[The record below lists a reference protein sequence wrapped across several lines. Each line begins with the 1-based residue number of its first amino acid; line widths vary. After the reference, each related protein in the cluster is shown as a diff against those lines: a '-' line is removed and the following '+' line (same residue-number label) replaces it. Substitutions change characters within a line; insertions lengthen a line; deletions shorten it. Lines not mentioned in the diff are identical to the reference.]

1 MDNNNGRRV
10 EGHENR
16 PRRTEGHRVEGQ
28 PAESRS
34 TAPAGQRQRS
44 ASKKKKRRGTGKTIL
59 KVLGTLCLIG
69 VLSIGIFAW
78 IFMQYVKT
86 TLAPELEINLND
98 FTMNLSSSILYED
111 ENGEWKELE
120 KLYGLENRI
129 WVDYE
134 NIPKYVWQAA
144 VAIEDERFFEHHGV
158 DWKRT
163 GYAVVNMFF
172 GMKNTF
178 GGSTITQQVIKN
190 LTEEDSTTVKRKV
203 TEIFRAL
210 ELEENYSKED
220 ILEVYLNKVYFG
232 SNAYGVGA
240 AAETYFGKE
249 IQELSLAEI
258 ASIIAITNNP
268 SKYNPLYNNIVSHNT
283 GKTDAEGEP
292 IYEDWTTV
300 QWNKY
305 RQELILGNMLEQGY
319 ISQEEHDQAVAEQLV
334 FVGTPEYEAL
344 YGSQTEEE
352 EAVTDNGSW
361 SYFVDLVFEDVKQGL
376 MDKYGYT
383 AETAVDLIYNAG
395 YKIYATVD
403 PEIQS
408 IAESVYEDVSNLD
421 YQASTGE
428 QLQSGIT
435 IMDPYT
441 GDVVASVGGIG
452 EKTGKRTFSYAT
464 AKRPCG
470 SAIKPLSVYAP
481 AIENGVITPASVY
494 DDYPLKLNDRGT
506 GGYPK
511 NDPSRYR
518 GLVTLSTAVK
528 YSVNTVAV
536 RVLQELGYATS
547 FDFMVNNFNFDLDD
561 ADLAEA
567 PLAMGGFTYGV
578 STQEMAAGYCAF
590 INDGIYTV
598 PRTYIRVEDDNGNVV
613 LDNPS
618 NSWKAVSETTA
629 YQINVLLKEV
639 MRSGTGTL
647 ARISGMTT
655 AGKTGTTS
663 DNYDRYFVGYTPYYC
678 AAVWVGYGYNR
689 TVVVNGGNPAAILW
703 YKVMSQVHEGLEN
716 KDFNTPS
723 SGLEQVT
730 VCTKT
735 GLKPGE
741 GCPTQRVT
749 ITAGNGPTE
758 TCTMHTTVEIC
769 TESGQLAGEF
779 CPAECRETR
788 TVCTYER
795 AVVYLPSGTTT
806 IDPETGEE
814 VVTGTP
820 ITAEDSGELL
830 SSLQA
835 AGTCT
840 IHTEETVDPNQ
851 PLDPDDPNYD
861 PNNPPVVDP
870 DDPNYDPNNPPV
882 VDPDDPDP
890 STPDEPDEP
899 TEPEEGGNNLG
910 DWLGGLLGG

>member
-1 MDNNNGRRV
+1 MENHQGRRV
-10 EGHENR
+10 EHKQTPSASQNR
-16 PRRTEGHRVEGQ
+16 KRRKRRNPRRTAATVG
-28 PAESRS
+28 
-34 TAPAGQRQRS
+34 
-44 ASKKKKRRGTGKTIL
+44 

-86 TLAPELEINLND
+86 TLAPDLNIDLDD
-98 FTMNLSSSILYED
+98 FTMNLSSVILYED
-111 ENGEWKELE
+111 DNGQWQELE
-120 KLYGLENRI
+120 TLFGTENRI

-134 NIPKYVWQAA
+134 NIPKYAWQAA

-163 GYAVVNMFF
+163 GGAVVNMFF
-172 GMKNTF
+172 GMRNTF

-190 LTEEDSTTVKRKV
+190 LTEEDSVTVKRKV

-210 ELEENYSKED
+210 ELEKKYDKED
-220 ILEVYLNKVYFG
+220 ILEVYLNKVFFG
-232 SNAYGVGA
+232 SSAYGIGA
-240 AAETYFGKE
+240 AAKTYFGKE
-249 IQELSLAEI
+249 VQDLTLAEC

-268 SKYNPLYNNIVSHNT
+268 SKYNPLLSSKIISHDT
-283 GKTDAEGEP
+283 GKKDKNGDI
-292 IYEDWTTV
+292 IYEDWTCT

-305 RQELILGNMLEQGY
+305 RQELILDKMLELGM
-319 ISQEEHDQAVAEQLV
+319 IDQEEHDAAVAEKLI

-344 YGSQTEEE
+344 HGDPNAEEE
-352 EAVTDNGSW
+352 ESTDTGAW
-361 SYFVDLVFEDVKQGL
+361 SYFVDLVFEDVKEAL
-376 MDKYGYT
+376 MDEFGYS

-395 YKIYATVD
+395 YRIYATVD
-403 PEIQS
+403 PEIQE

-421 YQASTGE
+421 YQAPNGD

-435 IMDPYT
+435 IMDPYN
-441 GDVVASVGGIG
+441 GYVVASVGGIG
-452 EKTGKRTFSYAT
+452 EKTGKRTLSYAT

-470 SAIKPLSVYAP
+470 SAIKPLSVYGP

-494 DDYPLKLNDRGT
+494 DDYPLELNSRGT

-536 RVLQELGYATS
+536 RVIQELGYATS
-547 FDFMVNNFNFDLDD
+547 YDYMVNKLNFGL
-561 ADLAEA
+561 APQDLAEA

-590 INDGIYTV
+590 INDGIYTK
-598 PRTYIRVEDDNGNVV
+598 PRTFIRIEDDNGNVI
-613 LDNPS
+613 LDNEAE
-618 NSWKAVSETTA
+618 SWVAFSDTTA
-629 YQINVLLKEV
+629 YQINNLLKEV
-639 MRSGTGTL
+639 MQSGTGTL

-663 DNYDRYFVGYTPYYC
+663 DNFDRYFVGYTPYYC

-689 TVVVNGGNPAAILW
+689 TVRVNGGNPAAILW

-723 SGLEQVT
+723 SGLETIT
-730 VCTKT
+730 VCTKS

-758 TCTMHTTVEIC
+758 TCTMHATVEVC

-795 AVVYLPSGTTT
+795 KVVYLPTGATT
-806 IDPETGEE
+806 IDSETGES

-820 ITAEDSGELL
+820 ILAEDSDQML

-835 AGTCT
+835 GGTCT
-840 IHTEETVDPNQ
+840 VHTEPVVDPNN
-851 PLDPDDPNYD
+851 PLDPNDPNYD
-861 PNNPPVVDP
+861 PNNPDQTVDP
-870 DDPNYDPNNPPV
+870 NDPDYDPNNPNPP
-882 VDPDDPDP
+882 VDPGTDPGTNPDTP
-890 STPDEPDEP
+890 ETPDEPSEPNVPDEP
-899 TEPEEGGNNLG
+899 GGDNLG
-910 DWLGGLLGG
+910 DWLGGLLGN

>member
-1 MDNNNGRRV
+1 MENHQGRRV
-10 EGHENR
+10 EHKQTPSASQNR
-16 PRRTEGHRVEGQ
+16 KRRKRRNPRRTAATVG
-28 PAESRS
+28 
-34 TAPAGQRQRS
+34 
-44 ASKKKKRRGTGKTIL
+44 

-86 TLAPELEINLND
+86 TLAPDLNIDLDD
-98 FTMNLSSSILYED
+98 FTMNLSSVILYED
-111 ENGEWKELE
+111 DNGQWQELE
-120 KLYGLENRI
+120 TLFGTENRI

-134 NIPKYVWQAA
+134 DIPQYAWQAA

-163 GYAVVNMFF
+163 GGAVVNMFF
-172 GMKNTF
+172 GMRNTF

-190 LTEEDSTTVKRKV
+190 LTEDDSTTVKRKV

-210 ELEENYSKED
+210 ELEKKYDKDE
-220 ILEVYLNKVYFG
+220 ILEVYLNKVFFG
-232 SNAYGVGA
+232 SSAYGIGA
-240 AAETYFGKE
+240 AAKTYFGKE
-249 IQELSLAEI
+249 VQDLTLAEC

-268 SKYNPLYNNIVSHNT
+268 SKYNPLLSSKIISHDT
-283 GKTDAEGEP
+283 GKKDKNGDI
-292 IYEDWTTV
+292 IYEDWTCT

-305 RQELILGNMLEQGY
+305 RQELILDKMLELGMIDQA
-319 ISQEEHDQAVAEQLV
+319 EHDAAVAEKLI
-334 FVGTPEYEAL
+334 FVGTPEYESLHGDPNA
-344 YGSQTEEE
+344 EEE
-352 EAVTDNGSW
+352 ESTDTGAW
-361 SYFVDLVFEDVKQGL
+361 SYFVDLVFEDVKEAL
-376 MDKYGYT
+376 MDEFGYS

-395 YKIYATVD
+395 YRIYATVD
-403 PEIQS
+403 PKIQG
-408 IAESVYEDVSNLD
+408 IAESVYEDVSNLN
-421 YQASTGE
+421 YQAPNGD

-435 IMDPYT
+435 IMDPYN
-441 GDVVASVGGIG
+441 GYVVASVGGIG
-452 EKTGKRTFSYAT
+452 EKTGKRTLSYAT

-470 SAIKPLSVYAP
+470 SAIKPLSVYGP

-494 DDYPLKLNDRGT
+494 DDYPLELNSRGT

-536 RVLQELGYATS
+536 RVIQELGYATS
-547 FDFMVNNFNFDLDD
+547 YDYMVNKLNFGL
-561 ADLAEA
+561 APQDLAEA

-590 INDGIYTV
+590 INDGIYTK
-598 PRTYIRVEDDNGNVV
+598 PRTFIRIEDDNGNVI
-613 LDNPS
+613 LDNEAE
-618 NSWKAVSETTA
+618 SWVAFSDTTA
-629 YQINVLLKEV
+629 YQINNLLKEV
-639 MRSGTGTL
+639 MQSGTGTL

-663 DNYDRYFVGYTPYYC
+663 DNFDRYFVGYTPYYC

-689 TVVVNGGNPAAILW
+689 TVSVSGGNPAAILW

-723 SGLEQVT
+723 SGLETIT
-730 VCTKT
+730 VCTKS

-758 TCTMHTTVEIC
+758 TCTMHATVEVC

-795 AVVYLPSGTTT
+795 KVVYLPTGATT
-806 IDPETGEE
+806 IDPETGES

-820 ITAEDSGELL
+820 ILAEDSDQML

-835 AGTCT
+835 GGTCT
-840 IHTEETVDPNQ
+840 VHTEPVVDPNN
-851 PLDPDDPNYD
+851 PLDPNDPNYD
-861 PNNPPVVDP
+861 PNNPDQTVDP
-870 DDPNYDPNNPPV
+870 NDPDYDPNNPNPP
-882 VDPDDPDP
+882 VDPGTDPGTNPDTP
-890 STPDEPDEP
+890 ETPDEPSEPNVPDEP
-899 TEPEEGGNNLG
+899 GGDNLG
-910 DWLGGLLGG
+910 DWLGGLLGN

>member
-1 MDNNNGRRV
+1 MENHQGRRV
-10 EGHENR
+10 EHKQTPSASQNR
-16 PRRTEGHRVEGQ
+16 KRRKRRNPRRTAATVG
-28 PAESRS
+28 
-34 TAPAGQRQRS
+34 
-44 ASKKKKRRGTGKTIL
+44 

-86 TLAPELEINLND
+86 TLAPDLNIDLDD
-98 FTMNLSSSILYED
+98 FTMNLSSVILYED
-111 ENGEWKELE
+111 DNGQWQELE
-120 KLYGLENRI
+120 TLFGTENRI

-134 NIPKYVWQAA
+134 DIPQYAWQAA

-163 GYAVVNMFF
+163 GGAVVNMFF
-172 GMKNTF
+172 GMRDTF

-210 ELEENYSKED
+210 ELEKKYDKED
-220 ILEVYLNKVYFG
+220 ILEVYLNKVFFG
-232 SNAYGVGA
+232 SSAYGIGA
-240 AAETYFGKE
+240 AAKTYFGKE
-249 IQELSLAEI
+249 VQDLTLAEC

-268 SKYNPLYNNIVSHNT
+268 SKYNPLLSSKIISHDT
-283 GKTDAEGEP
+283 GKKDKNGDI
-292 IYEDWTTV
+292 IYEDWTCT

-305 RQELILGNMLEQGY
+305 RQELILDKMLELGM
-319 ISQEEHDQAVAEQLV
+319 IDQEEHDAAVAEKLI

-344 YGSQTEEE
+344 HGDPNAEEE
-352 EAVTDNGSW
+352 ESTDTGAW
-361 SYFVDLVFEDVKQGL
+361 SYFVDLVFEDVKEAL
-376 MDKYGYT
+376 MDEFGYS

-395 YKIYATVD
+395 YRIYATVD
-403 PEIQS
+403 PEIQE

-421 YQASTGE
+421 YQAPNGD

-435 IMDPYT
+435 IMDPYN
-441 GDVVASVGGIG
+441 GYVVASVGGIG
-452 EKTGKRTFSYAT
+452 EKTGKRTLSYAI

-470 SAIKPLSVYAP
+470 SAIKPLSVYGP

-494 DDYPLKLNDRGT
+494 DDYPLELNSRGT

-536 RVLQELGYATS
+536 RVIQELGYATS
-547 FDFMVNNFNFDLDD
+547 YDYMVNKLNFGL
-561 ADLAEA
+561 APQDLAEA

-590 INDGIYTV
+590 INDGIYTK
-598 PRTYIRVEDDNGNVV
+598 PRTFIRIEDDNGNVI
-613 LDNPS
+613 LDNEAE
-618 NSWKAVSETTA
+618 SWVAFSDTTA
-629 YQINVLLKEV
+629 YQINNLLKEV
-639 MRSGTGTL
+639 MQSGTGTL

-663 DNYDRYFVGYTPYYC
+663 DNFDRYFVGYTPYYC

-689 TVVVNGGNPAAILW
+689 TVRVNGGNPAAILW

-723 SGLEQVT
+723 SGLETIT
-730 VCTKT
+730 VCTKS

-758 TCTMHTTVEIC
+758 TCTMHATVEVC

-795 AVVYLPSGTTT
+795 KVVYLPTGATT
-806 IDPETGEE
+806 IDSETGES

-820 ITAEDSGELL
+820 ILAEDSDQML

-835 AGTCT
+835 GGTCT
-840 IHTEETVDPNQ
+840 VHTEPVVDPNN
-851 PLDPDDPNYD
+851 PLDPNDPNYD
-861 PNNPPVVDP
+861 PNNPDQTVDP
-870 DDPNYDPNNPPV
+870 NDPDYDPNNPNPP
-882 VDPDDPDP
+882 VDPGTDPGTNPDTP
-890 STPDEPDEP
+890 ETPDEPSEPNVPDEP
-899 TEPEEGGNNLG
+899 GGDNLG
-910 DWLGGLLGG
+910 DWLGDLLGN

>member
-1 MDNNNGRRV
+1 MENHQGRRV
-10 EGHENR
+10 EHKQTPSASQNR
-16 PRRTEGHRVEGQ
+16 KRRKRRNPRRTAATVG
-28 PAESRS
+28 
-34 TAPAGQRQRS
+34 
-44 ASKKKKRRGTGKTIL
+44 

-86 TLAPELEINLND
+86 TLAPDLNIDLDD
-98 FTMNLSSSILYED
+98 FTMNLSSVILYED
-111 ENGEWKELE
+111 DNGQWQELE
-120 KLYGLENRI
+120 TLFGTENRI

-134 NIPKYVWQAA
+134 DIPQYAWQAA

-163 GYAVVNMFF
+163 GGAVVNMFF
-172 GMKNTF
+172 GMRDTF

-190 LTEEDSTTVKRKV
+190 LTEEDSATVKRKV

-210 ELEENYSKED
+210 ELEKKYDKED
-220 ILEVYLNKVYFG
+220 ILVVYLNKVFFG
-232 SNAYGVGA
+232 SSAYGIGA
-240 AAETYFGKE
+240 AAKTYFGKE
-249 IQELSLAEI
+249 VQDLTLAEC

-268 SKYNPLYNNIVSHNT
+268 SKYNPLLSSKIISHDT
-283 GKTDAEGEP
+283 GKKDKNGDI
-292 IYEDWTTV
+292 IYEDWTCT

-305 RQELILGNMLEQGY
+305 RQELILDKMLELGM
-319 ISQEEHDQAVAEQLV
+319 IDQEAHDAAVAEKLI

-344 YGSQTEEE
+344 HGDPNAEEE
-352 EAVTDNGSW
+352 ESTDTGAW
-361 SYFVDLVFEDVKQGL
+361 SYFVDLVFEDVKEAL
-376 MDKYGYT
+376 MDEFGYS

-395 YKIYATVD
+395 YRIYATVD
-403 PEIQS
+403 PEIQE

-421 YQASTGE
+421 YQAPNGD

-435 IMDPYT
+435 IMDPYN
-441 GDVVASVGGIG
+441 GYVVASVGGIG
-452 EKTGKRTFSYAT
+452 EKTGKRTLSYAI

-470 SAIKPLSVYAP
+470 SAIKPLSVYGP

-494 DDYPLKLNDRGT
+494 DDYPLELNSRGT

-536 RVLQELGYATS
+536 RVIQELGYATS
-547 FDFMVNNFNFDLDD
+547 YDYMVNKLNFGL
-561 ADLAEA
+561 APQDLAEA

-590 INDGIYTV
+590 INDGIYTK
-598 PRTYIRVEDDNGNVV
+598 PRTFIRIEDDNGNVI
-613 LDNPS
+613 LDNEAE
-618 NSWKAVSETTA
+618 SWVAFSDTTA
-629 YQINVLLKEV
+629 YQINNLLKEV
-639 MRSGTGTL
+639 MQSGTGTL

-663 DNYDRYFVGYTPYYC
+663 DNFDRYFVGYTPYYC

-689 TVVVNGGNPAAILW
+689 TVRVNGGNPAAILW

-723 SGLEQVT
+723 SGLETIT
-730 VCTKT
+730 VCTKS

-758 TCTMHTTVEIC
+758 TCTMHATVEVC

-795 AVVYLPSGTTT
+795 KVVYLPTGATT
-806 IDPETGEE
+806 IDSETGES

-820 ITAEDSGELL
+820 ILAEDSDQML

-835 AGTCT
+835 GGTCT
-840 IHTEETVDPNQ
+840 VHTEPVVDPNN
-851 PLDPDDPNYD
+851 PLDPNDPNYD
-861 PNNPPVVDP
+861 PNNPDQTVDP
-870 DDPNYDPNNPPV
+870 NDPDYDPNNPNPP
-882 VDPDDPDP
+882 VDPGTDPGTNPDTP
-890 STPDEPDEP
+890 ETPDEPSEPNVPDEP
-899 TEPEEGGNNLG
+899 GGDNLG
-910 DWLGGLLGG
+910 DWLGGLLGN

>member
-1 MDNNNGRRV
+1 MENHQGRRV
-10 EGHENR
+10 EHKQTPSASQNR
-16 PRRTEGHRVEGQ
+16 KRRKRRNPRRTAATVG
-28 PAESRS
+28 
-34 TAPAGQRQRS
+34 
-44 ASKKKKRRGTGKTIL
+44 

-86 TLAPELEINLND
+86 TLAPDLNIDLDD
-98 FTMNLSSSILYED
+98 FTMNLSSVILYED
-111 ENGEWKELE
+111 DNGQWQELE
-120 KLYGLENRI
+120 TLFGTENRI

-134 NIPKYVWQAA
+134 DIPQYAWQAA

-163 GYAVVNMFF
+163 GGAVVNMFF
-172 GMKNTF
+172 GMRDTF

-190 LTEEDSTTVKRKV
+190 LTEEDSATVKRKV

-210 ELEENYSKED
+210 ELEKKYDKED
-220 ILEVYLNKVYFG
+220 ILEVYLNKVFFG
-232 SNAYGVGA
+232 SSAYGIGA
-240 AAETYFGKE
+240 AAKTYFGKE
-249 IQELSLAEI
+249 VQDLTLAEC

-268 SKYNPLYNNIVSHNT
+268 SKYNPLLSSKIISHDT
-283 GKTDAEGEP
+283 GKKDKNGDI
-292 IYEDWTTV
+292 IYEDWTCT

-305 RQELILGNMLEQGY
+305 RQELILDKMLELGM
-319 ISQEEHDQAVAEQLV
+319 IDQEEHDAAVAEKLI

-344 YGSQTEEE
+344 HGDPNAEEE
-352 EAVTDNGSW
+352 ESTDTGAW
-361 SYFVDLVFEDVKQGL
+361 SYFVDLVFEDVKEAL
-376 MDKYGYT
+376 MDEFGYS

-395 YKIYATVD
+395 YRIYATVD
-403 PEIQS
+403 PEIQE

-421 YQASTGE
+421 YQAPNGD

-435 IMDPYT
+435 IMDPYN
-441 GDVVASVGGIG
+441 GYVVASVGGIG
-452 EKTGKRTFSYAT
+452 EKTGKRTLSYAT

-470 SAIKPLSVYAP
+470 SAIKPLSVYGP

-494 DDYPLKLNDRGT
+494 DDYPLELNSRGT

-536 RVLQELGYATS
+536 RVIQELGYATS
-547 FDFMVNNFNFDLDD
+547 YDYMVNKLNFGL
-561 ADLAEA
+561 APQDLAEA

-590 INDGIYTV
+590 INDGIYTK
-598 PRTYIRVEDDNGNVV
+598 PRTFIRIEDDNGNVI
-613 LDNPS
+613 LGNEAE
-618 NSWKAVSETTA
+618 SWVAFSDTTA
-629 YQINVLLKEV
+629 YQINNLLKEV
-639 MRSGTGTL
+639 MQSGTGTL

-663 DNYDRYFVGYTPYYC
+663 DNFDRYFVGYTPYYC

-689 TVVVNGGNPAAILW
+689 TVSVSGGNPAAILW

-723 SGLEQVT
+723 SGLETIT
-730 VCTKT
+730 VCTKS

-758 TCTMHTTVEIC
+758 TCTMHATVEVC

-795 AVVYLPSGTTT
+795 KVVYLPTGATT
-806 IDPETGEE
+806 IDPETGES

-820 ITAEDSGELL
+820 ILAEDSDQML

-835 AGTCT
+835 GGTCT
-840 IHTEETVDPNQ
+840 VHTEPVVDPNN
-851 PLDPDDPNYD
+851 PLDPNDPNYD
-861 PNNPPVVDP
+861 PNNPDQTVDP
-870 DDPNYDPNNPPV
+870 NDPDYDPNNPNPP
-882 VDPDDPDP
+882 VDPGTDPGTNPDTP
-890 STPDEPDEP
+890 ETPDEPSEPNVPDEP
-899 TEPEEGGNNLG
+899 GGDNLG
-910 DWLGGLLGG
+910 DWLGGLLGN

>member
-1 MDNNNGRRV
+1 MENHQGRRV
-10 EGHENR
+10 EHKQTPSASQNR
-16 PRRTEGHRVEGQ
+16 KRRKRRNPRRTAATVG
-28 PAESRS
+28 
-34 TAPAGQRQRS
+34 
-44 ASKKKKRRGTGKTIL
+44 

-86 TLAPELEINLND
+86 TLAPDLNIDLDD
-98 FTMNLSSSILYED
+98 FTMNLSSVILYED
-111 ENGEWKELE
+111 DNGQWQELE
-120 KLYGLENRI
+120 TLFGTENRI
-129 WVDYE
+129 SVDYE
-134 NIPKYVWQAA
+134 DIPQYAWQAA

-163 GYAVVNMFF
+163 GGAVVNMFF
-172 GMKNTF
+172 GMRDTF

-190 LTEEDSTTVKRKV
+190 LTEEDSATVKRKV

-210 ELEENYSKED
+210 ELEKKYDKED
-220 ILEVYLNKVYFG
+220 ILEVYLNKVFFG
-232 SNAYGVGA
+232 SSAYGIGA
-240 AAETYFGKE
+240 AAKTYFGKE
-249 IQELSLAEI
+249 VQDLTLAEC

-268 SKYNPLYNNIVSHNT
+268 SKYNPLLSSKIISHDT
-283 GKTDAEGEP
+283 GKKDKNGDI
-292 IYEDWTTV
+292 IYEDWTCT

-305 RQELILGNMLEQGY
+305 RQELILDKMLELGM
-319 ISQEEHDQAVAEQLV
+319 IDQEAHDAAVAEKLI

-344 YGSQTEEE
+344 HGDPNAEEE
-352 EAVTDNGSW
+352 ESTDCGAW
-361 SYFVDLVFEDVKQGL
+361 SYFVDLVFEDVKEAL
-376 MDKYGYT
+376 MDEFGYS

-395 YKIYATVD
+395 YRIYATVD
-403 PEIQS
+403 PEIQE

-421 YQASTGE
+421 YQAPNGD

-435 IMDPYT
+435 IMDPYN
-441 GDVVASVGGIG
+441 GYVVASVGGIG
-452 EKTGKRTFSYAT
+452 EKTGKRTLSYAT

-470 SAIKPLSVYAP
+470 SAIKPLSVYGP

-494 DDYPLKLNDRGT
+494 DDYPLELNSRGT

-536 RVLQELGYATS
+536 RVIQELGYATS
-547 FDFMVNNFNFDLDD
+547 YDYMVNKLNFGL
-561 ADLAEA
+561 APQDLAEA

-590 INDGIYTV
+590 INDGIYTK
-598 PRTYIRVEDDNGNVV
+598 PRTFIRIEDDNGNVI
-613 LDNPS
+613 LDNEAE
-618 NSWKAVSETTA
+618 SWVAFSDTTA
-629 YQINVLLKEV
+629 YQINNLLKEV
-639 MRSGTGTL
+639 MQSGTGTL

-663 DNYDRYFVGYTPYYC
+663 DNFDRYFVGYTPYYC

-689 TVVVNGGNPAAILW
+689 TVSVSGGNPAAILW

-723 SGLEQVT
+723 SGLETIT
-730 VCTKT
+730 VCTKS

-758 TCTMHTTVEIC
+758 TCTMHATVEVC

-795 AVVYLPSGTTT
+795 KVVYLPTGATT
-806 IDPETGEE
+806 IDPETGES

-820 ITAEDSGELL
+820 ILAEDSDQML

-835 AGTCT
+835 GGTCT
-840 IHTEETVDPNQ
+840 VHTEPVVDPNN
-851 PLDPDDPNYD
+851 PLDPNDPNYD
-861 PNNPPVVDP
+861 PNNPDQTVDP
-870 DDPNYDPNNPPV
+870 NDPDYDPNNPNPP
-882 VDPDDPDP
+882 VDPGTDPGTNPDTP
-890 STPDEPDEP
+890 ETPDEPSEPNVPDEP
-899 TEPEEGGNNLG
+899 GGDNLG
-910 DWLGGLLGG
+910 DWLGGLLGN

>member
-1 MDNNNGRRV
+1 MENHQGRRV
-10 EGHENR
+10 EHKQTPSASQNR
-16 PRRTEGHRVEGQ
+16 KRRKRRNPRRTAATVG
-28 PAESRS
+28 
-34 TAPAGQRQRS
+34 
-44 ASKKKKRRGTGKTIL
+44 

-86 TLAPELEINLND
+86 TLAPDLNIDLDD
-98 FTMNLSSSILYED
+98 FTMNLSSVILYED
-111 ENGEWKELE
+111 DNGQWQELE
-120 KLYGLENRI
+120 TLFGTENRI

-134 NIPKYVWQAA
+134 DIPQYAWQAA

-163 GYAVVNMFF
+163 GGAVVNMFF
-172 GMKNTF
+172 GMRDTF

-190 LTEEDSTTVKRKV
+190 LTEEDSATVKRKV

-210 ELEENYSKED
+210 ELEKKYDKED
-220 ILEVYLNKVYFG
+220 ILEVYLNKVFFG
-232 SNAYGVGA
+232 SSAYGIGA
-240 AAETYFGKE
+240 AAKTYFGKE
-249 IQELSLAEI
+249 VQDLTLAEC

-268 SKYNPLYNNIVSHNT
+268 SKYNPLLSSKIISHDT
-283 GKTDAEGEP
+283 GKKDKNGDI
-292 IYEDWTTV
+292 IYEDWTCT

-305 RQELILGNMLEQGY
+305 RQELILDKMLELGM
-319 ISQEEHDQAVAEQLV
+319 IDQEEHDAAVAEKLI

-344 YGSQTEEE
+344 HGDPNAEEE
-352 EAVTDNGSW
+352 ESTDTGAW
-361 SYFVDLVFEDVKQGL
+361 SYFVDLVFEDVKEAL
-376 MDKYGYT
+376 MDEFGYS

-395 YKIYATVD
+395 YRIYATVD
-403 PEIQS
+403 PEIQE

-421 YQASTGE
+421 YQAPNGD

-435 IMDPYT
+435 IMDPYN
-441 GDVVASVGGIG
+441 GYVVASVGGIG
-452 EKTGKRTFSYAT
+452 EKTGKRTLSYAT

-470 SAIKPLSVYAP
+470 SAIKPLSVYGP

-494 DDYPLKLNDRGT
+494 DDYPLELNSRGT

-536 RVLQELGYATS
+536 RVIQELGYATS
-547 FDFMVNNFNFDLDD
+547 YDYMVNKLNFGL
-561 ADLAEA
+561 APQDLAEA

-590 INDGIYTV
+590 INDGIYTK
-598 PRTYIRVEDDNGNVV
+598 PRTFIRIEDDNGNVI
-613 LDNPS
+613 LDNEAE
-618 NSWKAVSETTA
+618 SWVAFSDTTA
-629 YQINVLLKEV
+629 YQINNLLKEV
-639 MRSGTGTL
+639 MQSGTGTL

-663 DNYDRYFVGYTPYYC
+663 DNFDRYFVGYTPYYC

-689 TVVVNGGNPAAILW
+689 TVSVSGGNPAAILW

-723 SGLEQVT
+723 SGLETIT
-730 VCTKT
+730 VCTKS

-758 TCTMHTTVEIC
+758 TCTMHATVEVC

-795 AVVYLPSGTTT
+795 KVVYLPTGATT
-806 IDPETGEE
+806 IDPETGES

-820 ITAEDSGELL
+820 ILAEDSDQML

-835 AGTCT
+835 GGTCT
-840 IHTEETVDPNQ
+840 VHTEPVVDPNN
-851 PLDPDDPNYD
+851 PLDPNDPNYD
-861 PNNPPVVDP
+861 PNNPDQTVDP
-870 DDPNYDPNNPPV
+870 NDPDYDPNNPNPP
-882 VDPDDPDP
+882 VDPGTDPGTNPDTP
-890 STPDEPDEP
+890 ETPDEPSEPNVPDEP
-899 TEPEEGGNNLG
+899 GGDNLG
-910 DWLGGLLGG
+910 DWLGGLLGN

>member
-1 MDNNNGRRV
+1 MENHQGRRV
-10 EGHENR
+10 EHKQTPSASQNR
-16 PRRTEGHRVEGQ
+16 KRRKRRNPRRTAATVG
-28 PAESRS
+28 
-34 TAPAGQRQRS
+34 
-44 ASKKKKRRGTGKTIL
+44 

-86 TLAPELEINLND
+86 TLAPDLNIDLDD
-98 FTMNLSSSILYED
+98 FTMNLSSVILYED
-111 ENGEWKELE
+111 DNGQWQELE
-120 KLYGLENRI
+120 TLFGTENRI

-134 NIPKYVWQAA
+134 DIPQYAWQAA

-163 GYAVVNMFF
+163 GGAVVNMFF
-172 GMKNTF
+172 GMRDTF

-190 LTEEDSTTVKRKV
+190 LTEEDSVTVKRKV

-210 ELEENYSKED
+210 ELEKKYDKED
-220 ILEVYLNKVYFG
+220 ILEVYLNKVFFG
-232 SNAYGVGA
+232 SSAYGIGA
-240 AAETYFGKE
+240 AAKTYFGKE
-249 IQELSLAEI
+249 VQDLTLAEC

-268 SKYNPLYNNIVSHNT
+268 SKYNPLLSSKIISHDT
-283 GKTDAEGEP
+283 GKKDKNGDI
-292 IYEDWTTV
+292 IYEDWTCT

-305 RQELILGNMLEQGY
+305 RQELILDKMLELGM
-319 ISQEEHDQAVAEQLV
+319 IDQEEHDAAVAEKLI

-344 YGSQTEEE
+344 HGDPNAEEE
-352 EAVTDNGSW
+352 ESTDTGAW
-361 SYFVDLVFEDVKQGL
+361 SYFVDLVFEDVKEAL
-376 MDKYGYT
+376 MDEFGYS

-395 YKIYATVD
+395 YRIYATVD
-403 PEIQS
+403 PEIQE

-421 YQASTGE
+421 YQAPNGD

-435 IMDPYT
+435 IMDPYN
-441 GDVVASVGGIG
+441 GYVVASVGGIG
-452 EKTGKRTFSYAT
+452 EKTGKRTLSYAT

-470 SAIKPLSVYAP
+470 SAIKPLSVYGP

-494 DDYPLKLNDRGT
+494 DDYPLELNSRGT

-536 RVLQELGYATS
+536 RVIQELGYATS
-547 FDFMVNNFNFDLDD
+547 YDYMVNKLNFGL
-561 ADLAEA
+561 APQDLAEA

-590 INDGIYTV
+590 INDGIYTK
-598 PRTYIRVEDDNGNVV
+598 PRTFIRIEDDNGNVI
-613 LDNPS
+613 LDNEAE
-618 NSWKAVSETTA
+618 SWVAFSDTTA
-629 YQINVLLKEV
+629 YQINNLLKEV
-639 MRSGTGTL
+639 MQSGTGTL

-663 DNYDRYFVGYTPYYC
+663 DNFDRYFVGYTPYYC

-689 TVVVNGGNPAAILW
+689 TVSVSGGNPAAILW

-723 SGLEQVT
+723 SGLETIT
-730 VCTKT
+730 VCTKS

-758 TCTMHTTVEIC
+758 TCTMHATVEVC

-795 AVVYLPSGTTT
+795 KVVYLPTGATT
-806 IDPETGEE
+806 IDPETGES

-820 ITAEDSGELL
+820 ILAEDSDQML

-835 AGTCT
+835 GGTCT
-840 IHTEETVDPNQ
+840 VHTEPVVDPNN
-851 PLDPDDPNYD
+851 PLDPNDPNYD
-861 PNNPPVVDP
+861 PNNPDQTVDP
-870 DDPNYDPNNPPV
+870 NDPDYDPNNPNPP
-882 VDPDDPDP
+882 VDPGTDPGTNPDTP
-890 STPDEPDEP
+890 ETPDEPSEPNVPDEP
-899 TEPEEGGNNLG
+899 GGDNLG
-910 DWLGGLLGG
+910 DWLGGLLGN

>member
-1 MDNNNGRRV
+1 MENHQGRRV
-10 EGHENR
+10 EHKQAPPPSQNR
-16 PRRTEGHRVEGQ
+16 TRRKKRDPRRTAATVF
-28 PAESRS
+28 
-34 TAPAGQRQRS
+34 
-44 ASKKKKRRGTGKTIL
+44 

-86 TLAPELEINLND
+86 TLAPDLNIDLDD
-98 FTMNLSSSILYED
+98 FTMNLSSVILYED
-111 ENGEWKELE
+111 DNGEWQELE
-120 KLYGLENRI
+120 TLFGTENRI

-134 NIPKYVWQAA
+134 NIPKYAWQAA
-144 VAIEDERFFEHHGV
+144 VAIEDERFFEHNGV

-163 GYAVVNMFF
+163 GGAVINMFF
-172 GMKNTF
+172 GMRNTF

-190 LTEEDSTTVKRKV
+190 VTEDDSVTVKRKV

-210 ELEENYSKED
+210 ELEKNYDKDE

-232 SNAYGVGA
+232 SSAYGIGA
-240 AAETYFGKE
+240 AAKTYFGKE
-249 IQELSLAEI
+249 VQDLSLAEC

-268 SKYNPLYNNIVSHNT
+268 SKYNPLRSSFIISHDT
-283 GKTDAEGEP
+283 GEVDENGDT
-292 IYEDWTTV
+292 IYEDWTCT

-305 RQELILGNMLEQGY
+305 RQELILAKMLELGM
-319 ISQEEHDQAVAEQLV
+319 IGQEEYDQAVAEKLI

-344 YGSQTEEE
+344 HGTDTVEEE
-352 EAVTDNGSW
+352 STDNGAW
-361 SYFVDLVFEDVKQGL
+361 SYFVDLVFEDVKNAL
-376 MDKYGYT
+376 MDEFGYS

-395 YKIYATVD
+395 YRIYATID
-403 PEIQS
+403 PEIQK
-408 IAESVYEDVSNLD
+408 IAESVYEDVSNLN
-421 YQASTGE
+421 YQAPNGD
-428 QLQSGIT
+428 QMQSGIT
-435 IMDPYT
+435 IMAPYN
-441 GDVVASVGGIG
+441 GYVVASAGGIG
-452 EKTGKRTFSYAT
+452 EKTGKRTLSYAT

-470 SAIKPLSVYAP
+470 SAIKPLSVYGP

-536 RVLQELGYATS
+536 RVIQELGYATS
-547 FDFMVNNFNFDLDD
+547 YDYMVNKLNFDLDPK
-561 ADLAEA
+561 DLAEA

-598 PRTYIRVEDDNGNVV
+598 PRSFIRIEDDNGNLI
-613 LDNPS
+613 LDNEAE
-618 NSWKAVSETTA
+618 SWKAFSDTTA
-629 YQINVLLKEV
+629 YQINTLLKEV

-647 ARISGMTT
+647 AQISGMTT

-723 SGLEQVT
+723 SGLQT
-730 VCTKT
+730 LRVCTKS
-735 GLKPGE
+735 GLLPGD
-741 GCPTQRVT
+741 GCPTQSVT
-749 ITAGNGPTE
+749 VTAGNAPTE
-758 TCTMHTTVEIC
+758 TCTMHATVEVC

-779 CPAECRETR
+779 CPEECRETR
-788 TVCTYER
+788 TVCTYDR
-795 AVVYLPSGTTT
+795 QVVYLPTGATT

-835 AGTCT
+835 AGTCAV
-840 IHTEETVDPNQ
+840 HTEPVVDPNN
-851 PLDPDDPNYD
+851 PLDPNDPNYD
-861 PNNPPVVDP
+861 PDNPYLPVDP
-870 DDPNYDPNNPPV
+870 DDPNYDPDNPNPPT
-882 VDPDDPDP
+882 DPDDPNYDP
-890 STPDEPDEP
+890 DDPNQPDEPNVPDEPDEP
-899 TEPEEGGNNLG
+899 GGNNLG
-910 DWLGGLLGG
+910 DWLGGLLGN

>member
-1 MDNNNGRRV
+1 MENHQGRRV
-10 EGHENR
+10 EHKQTPSASQNR
-16 PRRTEGHRVEGQ
+16 KRRKRRNPRRTAATVG
-28 PAESRS
+28 
-34 TAPAGQRQRS
+34 
-44 ASKKKKRRGTGKTIL
+44 

-86 TLAPELEINLND
+86 TLAPDLNIDLDD
-98 FTMNLSSSILYED
+98 FTMNLSSVILYED
-111 ENGEWKELE
+111 DNGQWQELE
-120 KLYGLENRI
+120 TLFGTENRI
-129 WVDYE
+129 WVYYE
-134 NIPKYVWQAA
+134 DIPQYAWQAA

-163 GYAVVNMFF
+163 GGAVVNMFF
-172 GMKNTF
+172 GMRDTF

-190 LTEEDSTTVKRKV
+190 LTEEDSVTVKRKV

-210 ELEENYSKED
+210 ELEKKYDKED
-220 ILEVYLNKVYFG
+220 ILEVYLNKVFFG
-232 SNAYGVGA
+232 SSAYGIGA
-240 AAETYFGKE
+240 AAKTYFGKE
-249 IQELSLAEI
+249 VQDLTLAEC

-268 SKYNPLYNNIVSHNT
+268 SKYNPLLSSKIISHDT
-283 GKTDAEGEP
+283 GKKDKNGDI
-292 IYEDWTTV
+292 IYEDWTCT

-305 RQELILGNMLEQGY
+305 RQELILDKMLELGM
-319 ISQEEHDQAVAEQLV
+319 IDQEAHDAAVAEKLI

-344 YGSQTEEE
+344 HGDPNAEEE
-352 EAVTDNGSW
+352 ESTDTGAW
-361 SYFVDLVFEDVKQGL
+361 SYFVDLVFEDVKEAL
-376 MDKYGYT
+376 MDEFGYS

-395 YKIYATVD
+395 YRIYATVD
-403 PEIQS
+403 PEIQE

-421 YQASTGE
+421 YQAPNGD

-435 IMDPYT
+435 IMDPYN
-441 GDVVASVGGIG
+441 GYVVASVGGIG
-452 EKTGKRTFSYAT
+452 EKTGKRTLSYAT

-470 SAIKPLSVYAP
+470 SAIKPLSVYGP

-494 DDYPLKLNDRGT
+494 DDYPLELNSRGT

-536 RVLQELGYATS
+536 RVIQELGYATS
-547 FDFMVNNFNFDLDD
+547 YDYMVNKLNFGL
-561 ADLAEA
+561 APQDLAEA

-590 INDGIYTV
+590 INDGIYTK
-598 PRTYIRVEDDNGNVV
+598 PRTFIRIEDDNGNVI
-613 LDNPS
+613 LDNEAE
-618 NSWKAVSETTA
+618 SWVAFSDTTA
-629 YQINVLLKEV
+629 YQINNLLKEV
-639 MRSGTGTL
+639 MQSGTGTL

-663 DNYDRYFVGYTPYYC
+663 DNFDRYFVGYTPYYC

-689 TVVVNGGNPAAILW
+689 TVSVSGGNPAAILW

-723 SGLEQVT
+723 SGLETIT
-730 VCTKT
+730 VCTKS

-758 TCTMHTTVEIC
+758 TCTMHATVEVC

-788 TVCTYER
+788 TVCTFER
-795 AVVYLPSGTTT
+795 KVVYLPTGATT
-806 IDPETGEE
+806 IDPETGES

-820 ITAEDSGELL
+820 ILAEDSDQML

-835 AGTCT
+835 GGTCT
-840 IHTEETVDPNQ
+840 VHTEPVVDPNN
-851 PLDPDDPNYD
+851 PLDPNDPNYD
-861 PNNPPVVDP
+861 PNNPDQTVDP
-870 DDPNYDPNNPPV
+870 NDPDYDPNNPNPP
-882 VDPDDPDP
+882 VDPGTDPGTNPDTP
-890 STPDEPDEP
+890 ETPDEPSEPNVPDEP
-899 TEPEEGGNNLG
+899 GGDNLG
-910 DWLGGLLGG
+910 DWLGGLLGN